1 MKRKKLKKLHD
12 AVNAEISKAEVHYEE
27 SRQASEKMSETTRTS
42 WSSAG
47 DREYAMD
54 QEEVTK
60 LNLDM
65 LKNLSKEL
73 EDAVDHDTPKKVK
86 APCFVRVHIDGEDI
100 EFYLVENVASVKG
113 FEIVSVK
120 SPVGVKIVGKKKFD
134 TYKIADNKGKIIGI
148 E

>member
-1 MKRKKLKKLHD
+1 MKRQKLKKLLD
-12 AVNAEISKAEVHYEE
+12 VVNAEISKAEVHYEE
-27 SRQASEKMSETTRTS
+27 NKVAAEKMSETARAS

-65 LKNLSKEL
+65 LKALSREL
-73 EDAVDHDTPKKVK
+73 GEAVNDKSPGGVK
-86 APCFVRVHIDGEDI
+86 PPCFVRVHIDGEDV

-113 FEIVSVK
+113 FKIVSIK
-120 SPVGVKIVGKKKFD
+120 SPVGEKIIGKKKYD
-134 TYKIADNKGKIIGI
+134 TYNTSGNSGKIIGI